1 MCDAEDMAIKA
12 PKMQGA
18 VHHQSTR
25 QLLLTT
31 VFASFGCA
39 SLADWS
45 LAEKGP
51 RITRESPQA
60 TGFWLNR
67 AQHLPNE
74 HSWTTGDTV
83 WR

>member
-1 MCDAEDMAIKA
+1 MCNAEDMAIKA

-39 SLADWS
+39 SLAEWS

-51 RITRESPQA
+51 WITRESPQA
-60 TGFWLNR
+60 TGFG
-67 AQHLPNE
+67 
-74 HSWTTGDTV
+74 STGLSIFQMNTV
-83 WR
+83 GQQGIQY